1 MISQGND
8 THLAKK
14 TKSRRKSPGR
24 LVARGNMMPDPGPEC
39 PGNLF
44 SAAESCEILLPV
56 WIISDAMTTTT
67 NSMEGFKRGA
77 NCNSSIDTF
86 STFIYS

>member
-1 MISQGND
+1 MISQAND

-14 TKSRRKSPGR
+14 TKSRRKSQGK
-24 LVARGNMMPDPGPEC
+24 LVARGNMTPDPGPEC
-39 PGNLF
+39 PGNLH
-44 SAAESCEILLPV
+44 STAESSEILLPV

-86 STFIYS
+86 PTFV